1 MTTIDPKPISNSTG
15 FRKTCDMLFAALL
28 FLFFLSNVTWGWDP
42 PAFGQKG
49 MVVAHD
55 RLAAE
60 AGQQILEQGGNAIDA
75 AVAVAYALAVTYPQ
89 AGNIG
94 GGGFMV
100 IRMADGRMAAIDY
113 REKAPGKASRDMYLD
128 DSARVIQGLS
138 LRGGLAVGVPGTVAG
153 LQMALD
159 NFGTLPVKKVIN
171 PAIELAQKGFPVNY
185 YLSQALGWLNAVAGE
200 YPETVRVFGHN
211 GNPPKPGEIFK
222 QPDLARTLKR
232 IRKYGPDG
240 FYKGV
245 VAEKLVES
253 VNAAGG
259 VITLKDL
266 ANYQPILRRPLTGSY
281 HGYEVISMPPPS
293 SGGIALISMLNMLE
307 NFRMDTLAWH
317 GADYIQVLTEVER
330 RAYADRSVWL
340 GDPEFWPVPVDVM
353 LSQTYAS
360 TRISD
365 FSWDQASTSI
375 NIHPLGDAEMD
386 SLKKFLHESEETTHF
401 SVVDQWGNAVSNTY
415 TLNWT
420 FGSQVTVKD
429 CGFLLN
435 DEMDDFSAKPGVPNV
450 FGLIGNEANAIAPN
464 KRMLSSMTPSIFV
477 KNDSVRFIIGTPG
490 GSTIMTSVMQV
501 FLNAVDGHMNLVDAV
516 RMPRIHHQWLPDVIY
531 SEVNAL
537 GPETIQSLN
546 ARGYKVVLRS
556 PIGEVNAIAWDPV
569 YKGWIGAP
577 DQRGAAAAVGY

>member
-1 MTTIDPKPISNSTG
+1 MTPVSRCHHPENLFIDLLCIIGLIALGTPGST
-15 FRKTCDMLFAALL
+15 LA
-28 FLFFLSNVTWGWDP
+28 WDP

-55 RLAAE
+55 RFAAE
-60 AGQQILEQGGNAIDA
+60 AGRQILADGGNAIDA

-113 REKAPGKASRDMYLD
+113 REKAPAKATRDMYLD
-128 DSARVIQGLS
+128 DSSRVIQGLS

-159 NFGTLPVKKVIN
+159 NFGTMPLKKVID
-171 PAIELAQKGFPVNY
+171 PAIDLAQKGFPANY
-185 YLSQALGWLNAVAGE
+185 YLSAALGWLNEIAGK
-200 YPETVRVFGHN
+200 YPETVRVFGRG
-211 GNPPKPGEIFK
+211 GNPPMPGEIFK
-222 QPDLARTLKR
+222 QPDLAKTLKR
-232 IRKYGPDG
+232 IQRYGADG
-240 FYKGV
+240 FYKGP
-245 VAEKLVES
+245 VAENLVES
-253 VNAAGG
+253 VKAAGG
-259 VITLKDL
+259 IITLSDME
-266 ANYQPILRRPLTGSY
+266 NYQAAMRKPLTGKY
-281 HGYEVISMPPPS
+281 HEYDVISMPPPS
-293 SGGIALISMLNMLE
+293 SGGIALISMLNMLD

-340 GDPEFWPVPVDVM
+340 GDPAFWPVPVGEM
-353 LSQTYAS
+353 LSPAYADR
-360 TRISD
+360 RIAN
-365 FSWDQASTSI
+365 FTWGTATPSI
-375 NIHPLGDAEMD
+375 QVHPLNDAEMD
-386 SLKKFLHESEETTHF
+386 SLKKFIRESEETTHF

-435 DEMDDFSAKPGVPNV
+435 DEMDDFSAKPGVPNI
-450 FGLIGNEANAIAPN
+450 FGLVGNEANAIAPN
-464 KRMLSSMTPSIFV
+464 KCMLSSMTPSIFV
-477 KNDSVRFIIGTPG
+477 KNDSVRYIIGTPG
-490 GSTIMTSVMQV
+490 GSTIITSVLQV
-501 FLNAVDGHMNLVDAV
+501 FLNAADKHMNLVDAV

-531 SEVNAL
+531 SEQYAL
-537 GPETIQSLN
+537 NPETIQSLEQ
-546 ARGYKVVLRS
+546 RGYKVVLRS
-556 PIGEVNAIAWDPV
+556 QIGEVNAIAWDPV
-569 YKGWIGAP
+569 FKGWIGAA